1 MLRLLFYSKIFVMS
15 LCIIIVIILS
25 YGYYITFIILRWCI
39 DVRVGVLNVVFA
51 YLRVHLC
58 IDNKLF
64 CDEYSFISN
73 ISQ

>member
-39 DVRVGVLNVVFA
+39 DVHFGVLNVVFA
-51 YLRVHLC
+51 HIRVYLC
-58 IDNKLF
+58 IDNKLI
-64 CDEYSFISN
+64 CDE
-73 ISQ
+73 

>member
-1 MLRLLFYSKIFVMS
+1 MLCLLSYSKRFVMS
-15 LCIIIVIILS
+15 LCISTVIILS

-39 DVRVGVLNVVFA
+39 DVHFGVLNVVFA
-51 YLRVHLC
+51 HIRVYLC
-58 IDNKLF
+58 IDNKLI

>member
-1 MLRLLFYSKIFVMS
+1 MLCLLSYSKRFVMS
-15 LCIIIVIILS
+15 LCISTVIILS

-39 DVRVGVLNVVFA
+39 DVHFGVLNVVFA
-51 YLRVHLC
+51 QIRVYLC
-58 IDNKLF
+58 IDNKLI

>member
-1 MLRLLFYSKIFVMS
+1 MLCLLSYSKRFVMS
-15 LCIIIVIILS
+15 LCISTVTILS

-39 DVRVGVLNVVFA
+39 DVHFGVLNVVFA
-51 YLRVHLC
+51 HIRVYLC
-58 IDNKLF
+58 IDNKLI